1 MDATEAKETTEPAG
15 DKVDASGDVDEP
27 SNIILSVS
35 KNAGETEDTSV
46 LTRVDVGDPSDEEV
60 VDEFVV
66 EPVIKIH
73 GKSDTRKSKKISS
86 SI

>member
-35 KNAGETEDTSV
+35 KYAGETEDTSV

-60 VDEFVV
+60 VDESVV
-66 EPVIKIH
+66 EPVIRIH
-73 GKSDTRKSKKISS
+73 GKSDTRKSKKSLAP
-86 SI
+86 